1 MRTAEEMLEFS
12 MENGFG
18 EGITKG
24 TALRHFKL
32 IEESLQKDET
42 VLMTFIGLLNFKGVT
57 KHEHH
62 HAYAL
67 TNKRFIIARKKLIG
81 QSVKTI
87 LLNMLND
94 VSLRTHMVY
103 GVMEFDTMK
112 ETFSVAVMKKHA
124 TNIQENIQKHL
135 IDLNNSGNDNVKQSD
150 SIADLERFKELADKG
165 VITAEEFE
173 AKKKQILGL

>member
-1 MRTAEEMLEFS
+1 MKTAEEMLNYS

-32 IEESLQKDET
+32 IEENLQSDET
-42 VLMTFIGLLNFKGVT
+42 VLMTFIGLLNYEGMT

-81 QSVKTI
+81 QSVRTV

-94 VSLRTHMVY
+94 VNLRTHMVY
-103 GVMEFDTMK
+103 GVIEFDTMK
-112 ETFSVAVMKKHA
+112 ETFNVAVAKKHA
-124 TNIQENIQKHL
+124 TNIQENIQQHL
-135 IDLNNSGNDNVKQSD
+135 ISLNNSSGDNIKQSD
-150 SIADLERFKELADKG
+150 PLEDLERFKELADKG